1 MRELKSWPA
10 AAAALAAG
18 MRRKF
23 KGSLARSEIGSAAH
37 GGVILEFLDG
47 IAHRAGLNP
56 GLQGVVT
63 EPWERRSWAD
73 GTTAHAVAEEQRRMA
88 PGEQQ

>member
-1 MRELKSWPA
+1 MRELESWPA

-88 PGEQQ
+88 LGEQQ